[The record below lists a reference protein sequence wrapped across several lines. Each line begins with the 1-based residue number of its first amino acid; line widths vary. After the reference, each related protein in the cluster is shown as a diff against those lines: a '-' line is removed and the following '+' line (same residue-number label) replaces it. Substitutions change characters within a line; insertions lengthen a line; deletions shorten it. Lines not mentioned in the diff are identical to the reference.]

1 VKQAKQKPSSKAKA
15 TIRNPKKMAG
25 KAKSRGL
32 KKTAAPAKRPQ
43 RSGTK
48 ESTTAT
54 GSSVAAYE
62 VIETEVYADSSAVIN
77 DLDEEFGT

>member
-1 VKQAKQKPSSKAKA
+1 
-15 TIRNPKKMAG
+15 
-25 KAKSRGL
+25 L

-54 GSSVAAYE
+54 GSSVAVYE